1 MPAVLEAEEA
11 VEQGKYAEAA
21 ALYAVELA
29 KVRRFTSSFTGSVFA
44 SSFTSSVLGS
54 SAVRSRACQGAPLY

>member
-29 KVRRFTSSFTGSVFA
+29 KV
-44 SSFTSSVLGS
+44 TSSVHALLVLEAEE
-54 SAVRSRACQGAPLY
+54 AVEQGK

>member
-29 KVRRFTSSFTGSVFA
+29 KVRRFTSSFIGSVFA
-44 SSFTSSVLGS
+44 LLVLEAEQ
-54 SAVRSRACQGAPLY
+54 AVEQGK